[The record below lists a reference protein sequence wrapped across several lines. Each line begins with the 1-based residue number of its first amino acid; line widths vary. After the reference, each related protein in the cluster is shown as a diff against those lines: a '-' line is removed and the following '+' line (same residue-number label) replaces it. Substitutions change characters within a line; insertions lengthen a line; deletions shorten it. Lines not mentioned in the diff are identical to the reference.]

1 MADTLKENLKKL
13 TVKKLR
19 NIISNSN
26 IKNYSKLKKLELI
39 NLILSNKTRIAGSGT
54 NPDFLK
60 PKTKIKVGRKIPPKS
75 QAKPKSKSE
84 AKSNP
89 FEKVDKMDF
98 DSFQQGKIS
107 GADLA
112 NRRTWRRNNP
122 GLAQAYKP
130 MSDFFM

>member
-60 PKTKIKVGRKIPPKS
+60 PKTKIKVGRKITP
-75 QAKPKSKSE
+75 
-84 AKSNP
+84 KSNP
-89 FEKVDKMDF
+89 GRYRLTSDNIIQDK
-98 DSFQQGKIS
+98 
-107 GADLA
+107 
-112 NRRTWRRNNP
+112 RRF
-122 GLAQAYKP
+122 
-130 MSDFFM
+130 S